1 VPSGRRKHRAPWVA
15 DEIRGTHTRP
25 TAAAFASLNWPF
37 KHDAKFERLAK
48 YRKAN
53 IHAAFSHVHPI
64 NLPTRFREDPKLI
77 THALLAGKFQGVPTS
92 DLYPFYNECDEAK
105 NFSITLLVEAQAEG
119 IEGVTE
125 SATESR
131 V

>member
-1 VPSGRRKHRAPWVA
+1 VPSKLFTEMDIPKVYLQKFARSTQRKPRTEREELLDKFLARLTPS
-15 DEIRGTHTRP
+15 R
-25 TAAAFASLNWPF
+25 F
-37 KHDAKFERLAK
+37 KKGL
-48 YRKAN
+48 
-53 IHAAFSHVHPI
+53 
-64 NLPTRFREDPKLI
+64 KLI